1 MADVEYDAF
10 EGVDRRATEG
20 AGGAQRIV
28 NMAASAVSLALI
40 AGIGVWGYHLAVRDA
55 TGVPVV
61 QALEGPMRI
70 APEEPGGSVAAHM
83 GLAVNDVAADGVAA
97 PPPDQI
103 VLAPRPLDL
112 TEEDAPGV
120 VATMTPPVSARSA
133 DRPGLALDLVPE
145 PAPMTQE
152 EAVMLALAEAGVEGA
167 IPLSGELD
175 AAGAAGDQTHLVRAS
190 LPSGTIHSSVRPLQR
205 PERGGAAVPAVLDG
219 STDVTPVPA
228 SLVTE
233 MDADTIPAGT
243 RMVQLGAFDSVEAA
257 RAEWDKLA
265 FRFTGLM
272 DDKARV
278 VQAATSG
285 GRAFWR
291 LRAHG
296 FDSEVEARRFCS
308 ALLSEQ
314 AACIPVTQR

>member
-10 EGVDRRATEG
+10 EGVERQY
-20 AGGAQRIV
+20 AGRTPGRAQRIV
-28 NMAASAVSLALI
+28 NMAASGISLALI
-40 AGIGVWGYHLAVRDA
+40 LGIGVWGYHLAVRDA

-61 QALEGPMRI
+61 QAMDGPMRV
-70 APEEPGGSVAAHM
+70 APQDPGGSVAAHI

-112 TEEDAPGV
+112 MAEDAPGV
-120 VATMTPPVSARSA
+120 VAAMAPPVSSRSS
-133 DRPGLALDLVPE
+133 DRPGLALDLVPQ
-145 PAPMTQE
+145 PQPQSRE
-152 EAVMLALAEAGVEGA
+152 EAVMLALVEAGVEGA
-167 IPLSGELD
+167 MEISGERD
-175 AAGAAGDQTHLVRAS
+175 AAAREAAIVNAS
-190 LPSGTIHSSVRPLQR
+190 LPAGAIRSSVRPQAR
-205 PERGGAAVPAVLDG
+205 PRPAGEVAAIEAGAGAAEI
-219 STDVTPVPA
+219 PVA
-228 SLVTE
+228 RVTE
-233 MDADTIPAGT
+233 IAAETIPPGT
-243 RMVQLGAFDSVEAA
+243 RLVQLGAFDTVEAA
-257 RAEWDKLA
+257 QAEWDKLA
-265 FRFTGLM
+265 FRFTGML

-308 ALLSEQ
+308 ALLTEQ